1 MGIGDGKV
9 GIYPIHLA
17 ACSMMLAVTSCMSAS
32 SSFFSMVARKP
43 IRGHRRSWETEV
55 LQLIIVGIDI
65 FLNVIF

>member
-1 MGIGDGKV
+1 
-9 GIYPIHLA
+9 
-17 ACSMMLAVTSCMSAS
+17 MMLAVTSCMSAS
-32 SSFFSMVARKP
+32 SSFFSIVARKP